1 MTKSNTKR
9 ALLSS
14 VLAMI
19 LCLGLLIG
27 TTFAWFT
34 DSVTSSGNKIKAGT
48 LDIQL
53 LMDGDVDGT
62 YDDIS
67 NNNSP
72 IFGEGSIAQNN
83 NAETLWEPGKTQI
96 VYLAVENKGN
106 LDLKYNIAL
115 NVVDGGLIGS
125 LEYAIID
132 GAKYGDI
139 DVNNV
144 NSWAALKANA
154 QTGDVVAGTTVAAPN
169 GAITVAEK
177 IEYFALAVHMKE
189 DADNKY
195 QGKDI
200 TIDVTVLATQLASEY
215 DSFGNQYDANAWGEV
230 AEAPVPDAEGAVN
243 VWTAEQLAGVMSN
256 VKGIKTINIME
267 NIDLSGRTW
276 VPANLWD
283 PENTAL
289 LTINGNGHTISNMA
303 VASAGKGGFI
313 GSNSRNITIND
324 LTFKTASVT
333 ASGNFAGTVIG
344 YAYGNITL
352 NNVDV
357 VDSVISGTAEFSIR
371 IGGLIGFVPQDGG
384 TLTLTNC
391 DVTGSTVSGYHNVG
405 AMVGATM
412 TKKTVTIES
421 CTATNNTLMYA
432 SSNVGAFAFGAST
445 SGYTEYVPASGF
457 DAENNKVVKV
467 VTVTNATELTNALE
481 NAKAGTVITL
491 TEDVN
496 YGTVTVDELKD
507 VVINGAEGSPV
518 IFKTDANSKIENVT
532 LQEVEFE
539 YTGATVDCGIVIDAN
554 AQIDNLVIEG
564 CTFNGTGAKAGRGL
578 SGNNNNAS
586 IVLRNCTFED
596 LGYPIYVWGS
606 YKSLTI
612 EGCTFKNIKSW
623 AIMPQGGF
631 DGDLTVN
638 NCNFVDCLGGGLIKA
653 GTLTAGHTFTFT
665 NNTITGC
672 TIAGD
677 HNWFQFNVSAGTTVI
692 ENNTKDGQPWTPGVA
707 DGLK

>member
-34 DSVTSSGNKIKAGT
+34 DSATSGNNKIVAGT
-48 LDIQL
+48 LDVDL
-53 LMDGDVDGT
+53 LMGT
-62 YDDIS
+62 AVNTYTSIAGKDAA
-67 NNNSP
+67 
-72 IFGEGSIAQNN
+72 IFGEGSLTQDNAQQ
-83 NAETLWEPGKTQI
+83 TLWEPGKTQI
-96 VYLAVENKGN
+96 VYLAVANNGN

-125 LEYAIID
+125 LEYAIVD
-132 GAKYGDI
+132 GAQYGDL
-139 DVNNV
+139 NNYTD
-144 NSWAALKANA
+144 WATLKANA

-215 DSFGNQYDANAWGEV
+215 DSFGNQYDANAWTEV

-412 TKKTVTIES
+412 TTKTVTIES
-421 CTATNNTLMYA
+421 CTATNNTLMYV

-445 SGYTEYVPASGF
+445 NGYTEYAPASGF
-457 DAENNKVVKV
+457 AAENNKVVKC
-467 VTVTNATELTNALE
+467 VTNATQLQEALTLGRNIVLAENITLEAHLSSSSAGDINIDGAGNTLTLRGIYSVGGKNVTLSNMTLVDNNPSDYTIYNQGGKVELTNVTYSS
-481 NAKAGTVITL
+481 NINKAFQMVGGGDVILTNCNISGVVTGTYSASNIWCG
-491 TEDVN
+491 D
-496 YGTVTVDELKD
+496 GRTVTVNGGNYGS
-507 VVINGAEGSPV
+507 IFINASNGAGVLSAGKITVEAGT
-518 IFKTDANSKIENVT
+518 ISKLILETEKNT
-532 LQEVEFE
+532 
-539 YTGATVDCGIVIDAN
+539 A
-554 AQIDNLVIEG
+554 
-564 CTFNGTGAKAGRGL
+564 GTG
-578 SGNNNNAS
+578 
-586 IVLRNCTFED
+586 
-596 LGYPIYVWGS
+596 
-606 YKSLTI
+606 YKSAVLVQNGGTI
-612 EGCTFKNIKSW
+612 TELVEN
-623 AIMPQGGF
+623 PQNY
-631 DGDLTVN
+631 DLT
-638 NCNFVDCLGGGLIKA
+638 GL
-653 GTLTAGHTFTFT
+653 
-665 NNTITGC
+665 
-672 TIAGD
+672 
-677 HNWFQFNVSAGTTVI
+677 
-692 ENNTKDGQPWTPGVA
+692 TK
-707 DGLK
+707 LN